1 MKKRYDD
8 LKEIEDEIIR
18 AINSVTGIT
27 AQEIKSKKELSE
39 IGIDS
44 FSLLEILYE
53 LENRFDINLR
63 EENLVVDT
71 IEELTKLIKESLE
84 KDG

>member
-1 MKKRYDD
+1 MKKRYD
-8 LKEIEDEIIR
+8 LKEIEDEIIK

-71 IEELTKLIKESLE
+71 MEELTKLIKESLE